1 MRFCFGLL
9 ISLSAFIFSTQSQAC
24 DCMGF
29 ANAQQA
35 AQRKT
40 TIVAKVE
47 TVAIYN
53 GKARV
58 RVEKVLRGVIE
69 SVYLDIQGQD
79 RLNCNGQHIPVNQ
92 KGILLFEQTSDG
104 EYQTVVCATSNILQN
119 TSGLYQ
125 IYIGEEFLL
134 TEKEIKDVLSFK
146 LQASVKSA
154 ECQIS
159 VNRLGVPFNSNSE
172 MNFQFNTSVSATPKR
187 GEVTILKTTV
197 DLAPQAPLIH
207 ELFFYAE
214 VTKSEN
220 SKYDFSVRMKD
231 PFTGIMLDRWNQQ
244 LDLRTNIQFGGPS
257 LTRYTDLNGNPLT
270 DSSQPFLAHETRS
283 FCALNLGQPL
293 EVVK

>member
-58 RVEKVLRGVIE
+58 RVEKVLRGGIE

-79 RLNCNGQHIPVNQ
+79 GLNCNGEHIPVNQ

-125 IYIGEEFLL
+125 IYLGEEFLL

-159 VNRLGVPFNSNSE
+159 VNRTAVPNNNNSE

-187 GEVTILKTTV
+187 GEVTILRTTV
-197 DLAPQAPLIH
+197 DLASQAPQIH

-214 VTKSEN
+214 VTKLDN
-220 SKYDFSVRMKD
+220 SKYDFSIRMKD
-231 PFTGIMLDRWNQQ
+231 PFTGMMLDRWNQQ
-244 LDLRTNIQFGGPS
+244 VDLRTTIQFGGPS
-257 LTRYTDLNGNPLT
+257 LTRYTDLNGAPLT

>member
-1 MRFCFGLL
+1 MRFYFGLL
-9 ISLSAFIFSTQSQAC
+9 ISIFTFVLSAQTYAC
-24 DCMGF
+24 DCMAF

-35 AQRKT
+35 AQRKN

-47 TVAIYN
+47 TIAIYN

-58 RVEKVLRGVIE
+58 RIEKVLRGDIE
-69 SVYLDIQGQD
+69 NVYLDIQGQD
-79 RLNCNGQHIPVNQ
+79 GLNCNGEHIPVNQ
-92 KGILLFEQTSDG
+92 KGFLLFEKTSNG
-104 EYQTVVCATSNILQN
+104 EYQTLVCATSNIPRN
-119 TSGLYQ
+119 ADGLYQ
-125 IYIGEEFLL
+125 IYLGEEFLL
-134 TEKEIKDVLSFK
+134 TEKEIKDVLNFK

-159 VNRLGVPFNSNSE
+159 VNRMAVPFDSGSA
-172 MNFQFNTSVSATPKR
+172 MNFQYHTAVSATPKR
-187 GEVTILKTTV
+187 GEVTILRTTV
-197 DLAPQAPLIH
+197 DLAPQAPQIH

-214 VTKSEN
+214 VKKLEN

-231 PFTGIMLDRWNQQ
+231 PFTGIMLDHWNQQ

-257 LTRYTDLNGNPLT
+257 LTRYTDMNGNPLT
-270 DSSQPFLAHETRS
+270 DSSQPFLSHETRS